1 MVKPT
6 ATQPRR
12 WASFT
17 EPVTADRGSFSSWST
32 SWLFIFRIIGTSPAN
47 SAAPASRKPRGAA

>member
-6 ATQPRR
+6 ATQPSRS
-12 WASFT
+12 ASFT
-17 EPVTADRGSFSSWST
+17 EAVTAESGSFSSCRT
-32 SWLFIFRIIGTSPAN
+32 SWLFILRISGSSPAN